1 LDLHGDL
8 SRLQAQIAQ
17 LSEDIRILSH
27 SLHPSIL
34 EHSDLAAS
42 LEMHCREFTGQQGI
56 PTSFAARDVTDDVPR
71 PIALALYR
79 IVQESLRNVARHS
92 GATAASVVLAGE
104 HGDRLS
110 LFVIDNGKGFD
121 VDKAKISPGLG
132 LVSIEER
139 ARHIGA
145 SVTIDSM
152 PDAGT
157 RLTVQV
163 PLAIAGDGK

>member
-1 LDLHGDL
+1 
-8 SRLQAQIAQ
+8 
-17 LSEDIRILSH
+17 
-27 SLHPSIL
+27 
-34 EHSDLAAS
+34 
-42 LEMHCREFTGQQGI
+42 MHCREFTDQHCI
-56 PTSFAARDVTDDVPR
+56 ATSFAARDVPDDVPR
-71 PIALALYR
+71 PVELALYR

-104 HGDRLS
+104 GRTRLS

-121 VDKAKISPGLG
+121 VGKSKINPGLG

-139 ARHIGA
+139 AHHIGA

-157 RLTVQV
+157 RLSVQV
-163 PLAIAGDGK
+163 PFTMRKAKSNET